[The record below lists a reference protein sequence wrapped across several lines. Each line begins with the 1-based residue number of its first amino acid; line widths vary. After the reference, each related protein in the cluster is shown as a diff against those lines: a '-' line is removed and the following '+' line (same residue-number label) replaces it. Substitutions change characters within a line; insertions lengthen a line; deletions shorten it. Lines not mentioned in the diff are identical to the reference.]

1 MLDLELT
8 PCTGKRLQSNH
19 NAHNNNIYCKQL
31 LLVSCGWTHAHNG
44 CLCCG
49 CVSYFCYR
57 RHSPSRR
64 SPSWFSFIW
73 AGRRI
78 SIHSREEY
86 QPSCNKKTAIVWP
99 EQHHVR
105 RQEQGAWSCENDL
118 TISSVDVVTNHY
130 CHICSS
136 ALGYI
141 NSFFCQKAHFCI
153 CKCLTAWLTAFPGD
167 P

>member
-1 MLDLELT
+1 MHTITTYTASSFCWWVVD
-8 PCTGKRLQSNH
+8 GH
-19 NAHNNNIYCKQL
+19 
-31 LLVSCGWTHAHNG
+31 THIMDAFAAVA
-44 CLCCG
+44 CLISVIVG
-49 CVSYFCYR
+49 T
-57 RHSPSRR
+57 SPSRR

-141 NSFFCQKAHFCI
+141 NRVFCQKAHFCI